1 MIFTIGELFYYIYQY
16 HQKSYKKLGS
26 SPFHFVYHQK
36 SLGQPV
42 TFVSRIGKDGDGY
55 RIQNLLRQNN
65 ISNDA
70 IQIDDKYST
79 GAVYLSEK
87 SEINYEYGY
96 DLLQEAADAFISYN
110 NEVDS
115 ALNNN
120 VKLIYFTTLSQRSI
134 SSYYTITKIMKNKN
148 PKTKCLCDINH
159 KSYFYSD
166 IVIKNSL
173 HHSNAVRID
182 KDSLD
187 NTKEIFGTCDSD
199 ESFIRDLIIK
209 FSLDWILFKKSEVE
223 SDLYI
228 SDNPHPFNAK
238 QKTRNTPIIA
248 DTFGVN
254 DAFLSIIAF
263 GYLQAWGPEKSVER
277 ARIFADEIC
286 RVKGAIPFKESIY
299 KEYRRKWEIY

>member
-1 MIFTIGELFYYIYQY
+1 M
-16 HQKSYKKLGS
+16 
-26 SPFHFVYHQK
+26 
-36 SLGQPV
+36 
-42 TFVSRIGKDGDGY
+42 
-55 RIQNLLRQNN
+55 
-65 ISNDA
+65 
-70 IQIDDKYST
+70 
-79 GAVYLSEK
+79 
-87 SEINYEYGY
+87 
-96 DLLQEAADAFISYN
+96 
-110 NEVDS
+110 
-115 ALNNN
+115 
-120 VKLIYFTTLSQRSI
+120 
-134 SSYYTITKIMKNKN
+134 
-148 PKTKCLCDINH
+148 CDINH
-159 KSYFYSD
+159 ESYFYSD
-166 IVIKNSL
+166 VVIKKSL

-238 QKTRNTPIIA
+238 QETRNTPIIA